1 MIGKTTAA
9 LASLVVTG
17 GLSGW
22 AATGGPQ
29 VSTGFLFSSLKL
41 DGREI
46 KYTVYVPRAYD
57 PSRAWP
63 LILFLHGSGESGT
76 DGSRQLA
83 QGLPHELV
91 WNSDLW
97 PFIVIIP
104 QKPSQD
110 AEWEQYE
117 PELMTIL
124 AQVRQEYSVDP
135 ARLVLTG
142 LSQGGH
148 GAWVLGARHPEL
160 WAAVV
165 SVCGYGPARQNQPG
179 VFNGTHAELAGKIKA
194 LPVWAFHGEADD
206 VVPVEETR
214 AMVEALKAAGSKPRA
229 TFYPGVGH
237 GCWERAYGDTELPGW
252 LLAQRKG
259 PPPSSGAH

>member
-1 MIGKTTAA
+1 MKVMAA
-9 LASLVVTG
+9 LAALALVVGSAKAAAPG
-17 GLSGW
+17 GSD
-22 AATGGPQ
+22 
-29 VSTGFLFSSLKL
+29 VSTGFLFRSIKHE
-41 DGREI
+41 GREL
-46 KYTVYVPRAYD
+46 KYAVYVPRAYD

-83 QGLPHELV
+83 QGLPRELV
-91 WNSDLW
+91 WNPDLW

-117 PELMTIL
+117 LELMTML
-124 AQVRQEYSVDP
+124 AQARRDYNVDP
-135 ARLVLTG
+135 TRLVLTG

-165 SVCGYGPARQNQPG
+165 SACGYGAVRSGVPG
-179 VFNGTHAELAGKIKA
+179 VFTGTVGDLATA
-194 LPVWAFHGEADD
+194 MRATPVWAFHGEADD
-206 VVPVEETR
+206 VVPVAETR
-214 AMVEALKAAGSKPRA
+214 AMAEALKAAGSKPRA

-237 GCWERAYGDTELPGW
+237 GCWERAYGEKELPGW
-252 LLAQRKG
+252 LLAQHKG
-259 PPPSSGAH
+259 APLSTAAR

>member
-1 MIGKTTAA
+1 MTEKVMVTLAA
-9 LASLVVTG
+9 FVVAG
-17 GLSGW
+17 GLAGG
-22 AATGGPQ
+22 AAAGGSD
-29 VSTGFLFSSLKL
+29 VLTGFLFKSFSQE
-41 DGREI
+41 GREL
-46 KYTVYVPRAYD
+46 KYAVYVPRGYD

-83 QGLPHELV
+83 QGLPRELV
-91 WNSDLW
+91 WNPDRW

-117 PELMTIL
+117 LELMTIL
-124 AQVRQEYSVDP
+124 AHARREYNVDP

-148 GAWVLGARHPEL
+148 GAWVLAARHPEL

-165 SVCGYGPARQNQPG
+165 PVCGYGSGRSGAPT
-179 VFNGTHAELAGKIKA
+179 VFTGTFTELAEGIGGI
-194 LPVWAFHGEADD
+194 PVWAFHGEADD
-206 VVPVEETR
+206 VVPVRETR
-214 AMVEALKAAGSKPRA
+214 AMIAALEAAGTHPRV
-229 TFYPGVGH
+229 TVYPGVGH
-237 GCWERAYGDTELPGW
+237 GCWERAYGEPELPGW
-252 LLAQRKG
+252 LLAQRR
-259 PPPSSGAH
+259 PLP